1 MLSARLKIVNYSCLR
16 TICFLAL
23 FCSLLVSGCAS
34 RYRMELFLFQND
46 QRTEVKV
53 EKSEYL
59 MGTVLGDPSSLD
71 KVVPGDGNCLT
82 IITGSRGRTLSTKA
96 EDLVSFDRYDRFR
109 IFLQL
114 SSALTPGKLP
124 LEGNSFVQQLGRY
137 EVEPENKMYFP
148 VEGNLIVDSLPGNR
162 LFGRIDGRFEN
173 RLQDTVAF
181 QGQFKAKVAD

>member
-1 MLSARLKIVNYSCLR
+1 MASARLRIVNCSRLR
-16 TICFLAL
+16 AIGVLVF
-23 FCSLLVSGCAS
+23 FSLLVPGCAS
-34 RYRMELFLFQND
+34 RYRIELFLMQND

-59 MGTVLGDPSSLD
+59 IGTVLDDPSSQD
-71 KVVPGDGNCLT
+71 KVVPGDGNCLV
-82 IITGSRGRTLSTKA
+82 IITGSRGRTLEAKA
-96 EDLVSFDRYDRFR
+96 EDMISFDRYDRFR

-114 SSALTPGKLP
+114 PSVLAPDTLS

-148 VEGNLIVDSLPGNR
+148 VEGRMTVDSLSGKR
-162 LFGRIDGRFEN
+162 LFGGIDGRFEN
-173 RLQDTVAF
+173 HLKETVAF